1 MLPAFVVVILS
12 DINDTAGP
20 HLTRQAGD
28 IPGDSGILGA
38 TSDMNN
44 ASVGPCSF
52 SLCAR
57 ELSDVAYC
65 PIQVQTCKL
74 QTTISA
80 VPKRTRTAGG
90 PGETETC
97 MRL

>member
-1 MLPAFVVVILS
+1 MLPAFVVVIPS

-80 VPKRTRTAGG
+80 VPEANSNCGRPR
-90 PGETETC
+90 
-97 MRL
+97 

>member
-1 MLPAFVVVILS
+1 MLPAFVVVIS
-12 DINDTAGP
+12 DINHTAGL
-20 HLTRQAGD
+20 HRTRQAGD
-28 IPGDSGILGA
+28 IPGDSGILDA

-65 PIQVQTCKL
+65 PIQVQSWKF

-80 VPKRTRTAGG
+80 VPEANSNCWRPR
-90 PGETETC
+90 
-97 MRL
+97 